1 MISFKHTG
9 ILILSIFSLNQIFA
23 HKIAEINF
31 PFQHNIA
38 CSLYSTCPQAS
49 LLNQGSI
56 LISSARRLSPS
67 GQIFSKSKNSVG
79 DTNQTELK
87 DEFVI
92 CNPLSSQN
100 IKMYEVDELPEI
112 GIFLSEDLQ
121 TLHIRFEKKV
131 NDIQFYVFNVAGEIV
146 VKQLSVRVPET
157 QINISHLPKGL
168 YFIKFNYQNQ
178 SVVKKFIKL

>member
-9 ILILSIFSLNQIFA
+9 ILILSFLCLTQIFA
-23 HKIAEINF
+23 NKITEINF

-38 CSLYSTCPQAS
+38 CSLYSTCPQAN

-67 GQIFSKSKNSVG
+67 GQIFSDSKKYG
-79 DTNQTELK
+79 FDTNQTVVQE
-87 DEFVI
+87 EFVI
-92 CNPLSSQN
+92 CNPLTSQN
-100 IKMYEVDELPEI
+100 IKMYEADELPEI
-112 GIFLSEDLQ
+112 EIFLSEDLQ

-131 NDIQFYVFNVAGEIV
+131 NDIQLNVFNVAGEIV

-157 QINISHLPKGL
+157 QINISQLPKGL